1 MSVKDQFVKLKENWL
16 LIVILLVI
24 VVIALPLL
32 SGVVSNAGSGLRYS
46 SSDYSMSSSYNPSYN
61 ESYSKMASGNY
72 LNNTV
77 DFAPGVTDRLITK
90 NASLSSEVKRGT
102 FETSQTKLID
112 SVTAMDAYL
121 LTKNSNRYGDRKS
134 NQYYSGYY
142 TIKVETKKYSAFVD
156 QLKSIGNVTSFNEST
171 DDVTGNYTNLSSE
184 ISAEQEKLTR
194 YKVMFAEAT
203 LMEDKIT
210 LTDRIAEEQRTI
222 DYLKSALENVN
233 NQVSYSTINVSLTEE
248 QSNYANIAFV
258 KLSDLVRSLVNSSSL
273 VLRII
278 FFLFPFGVLALIIW
292 GIVRITRRKSEPVKT
307 QETIKRR

>member
-1 MSVKDQFVKLKENWL
+1 MSIKDQFIKLKENWL

-24 VVIALPLL
+24 VIIALPLL
-32 SGVVSNAGSGLRYS
+32 FGVVQNAGSGLRYS
-46 SSDYSMSSSYNPSYN
+46 TSSYAMDAAYSPSYK
-61 ESYSKMASGNY
+61 ESYLTGNY
-72 LNNTV
+72 LNNSV

-102 FETSQTKLID
+102 FEESQTKLID

-121 LTKNSNRYGDRKS
+121 LTKNSNRYGDKKT
-134 NQYYSGYY
+134 NQYYAGYY

-156 QLKSIGNVTSFNEST
+156 QLKSIGKITSFNEST

-184 ISAEQEKLTR
+184 LNAEQEKLAR

-210 LTDRIAEEQRTI
+210 LTDRIADEQRTI

-233 NQVSYSTINVSLTEE
+233 NKVSYSTINVSLTEE
-248 QSNYANIAFV
+248 QSSYANVAFV
-258 KLSDLVRSLVNSSSL
+258 KLSNLVRSLVSSTSL
-273 VLRII
+273 VLKII
-278 FFLFPFGVLALIIW
+278 FFLLPFGVLALLIW
-292 GIVRITRRKSEPVKT
+292 GIVRITRKKNKSVKSM
-307 QETIKRR
+307 ETTKRR